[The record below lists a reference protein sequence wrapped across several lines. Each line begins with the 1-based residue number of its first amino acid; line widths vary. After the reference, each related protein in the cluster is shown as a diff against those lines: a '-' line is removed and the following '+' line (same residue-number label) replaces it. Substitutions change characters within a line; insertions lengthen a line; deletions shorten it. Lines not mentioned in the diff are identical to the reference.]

1 MGRLNE
7 GQNMPDFSFRTPFC
21 PKLTL
26 KEFMAGQKTAIVFLR
41 YFGCTLCQYDMAQY
55 AAGYEEIK
63 AAGGKLLVVLQSD
76 PELLA
81 QDLGTEDAMP
91 FTIACDTEGE
101 LYREYG
107 ILPAESKMKM
117 AGAKTVVKLAKAT
130 AAGYKH
136 GRYEGE
142 ELQLPAAFVVDGN
155 GTITWAHYGTTADDV
170 PDVDKL
176 AGYLR
181 KASC

>member
-101 LYREYG
+101 LYRE
-107 ILPAESKMKM
+107 
-117 AGAKTVVKLAKAT
+117 
-130 AAGYKH
+130 
-136 GRYEGE
+136 
-142 ELQLPAAFVVDGN
+142 
-155 GTITWAHYGTTADDV
+155 
-170 PDVDKL
+170 
-176 AGYLR
+176 
-181 KASC
+181 